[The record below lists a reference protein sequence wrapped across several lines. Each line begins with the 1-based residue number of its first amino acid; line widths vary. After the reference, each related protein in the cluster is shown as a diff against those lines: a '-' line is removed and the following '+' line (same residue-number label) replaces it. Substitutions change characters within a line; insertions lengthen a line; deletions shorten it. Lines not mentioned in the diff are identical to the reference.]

1 MARHRR
7 IHISLAL
14 LALLVASCSAFPTAR
29 PGRVDIT
36 QVFVNGDEVSL
47 GVASCNGAPVAEVGE
62 LIDGQYRVE
71 VRTTQAWERGNEC
84 LDAASFVV
92 ENPPP
97 MFEIVDASS
106 GEVFPVPPIAEPL
119 PPQVDIDGTWRMI
132 EVNGEPVEVGV
143 NTIEIPEI
151 TIEAGFLSGQFGCN
165 GGGAELQEAG
175 ERIKAFFVESEEE
188 LCTIPDGSDE
198 EIATERILFE
208 MLTEGAGVLVNDG
221 VMTWQQDVS
230 QLVFKR
236 VN

>member
-1 MARHRR
+1 MV
-7 IHISLAL
+7 AL
-14 LALLVASCSAFPTAR
+14 CLTVAGCSFLPTAG

-36 QVFVNGDEVSL
+36 GISEVPDGL
-47 GVASCNGAPVAEVGE
+47 WLEVASCNGAPVATIGE

-71 VRTTQAWERGNEC
+71 VRTTQQWDRGLEC
-84 LDAASFVV
+84 LDAVRFEVD
-92 ENPPP
+92 NPPAV
-97 MFEIVDASS
+97 FEIVDASS
-106 GEVFPVPPIAEPL
+106 GDVFVFPLVAEPV

-175 ERIKAFFVESEEE
+175 QRIKAFVVESETA

-208 MLTEGAGVLVNDG
+208 MLTEGAGVQVNNG
-221 VMTWQQDVS
+221 VMTWQQDAS